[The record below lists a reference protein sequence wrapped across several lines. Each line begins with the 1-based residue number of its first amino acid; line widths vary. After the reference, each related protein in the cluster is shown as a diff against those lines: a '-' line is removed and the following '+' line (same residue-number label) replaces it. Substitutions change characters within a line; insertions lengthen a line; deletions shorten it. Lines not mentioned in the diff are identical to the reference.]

1 MNIVNNTM
9 YDKDLILRYNKF
21 YARSYMIKNFIVI
34 TVISLGFATYMAI
47 EEQWSYAALLLG
59 ILLVYYV
66 LTLGMQKLT
75 TAKMLKRSPLVDNP
89 MLQTYVFKEEEFIVT
104 NVKSSSVLY
113 TTVQSVKKAPD
124 FFMIQ
129 TNDRK
134 TYIVDFKGFDNP
146 EDKVELANFFNTKF
160 RANIKL

>member
-47 EEQWSYAALLLG
+47 EEQWSYVAL
-59 ILLVYYV
+59 LLVYYV

-113 TTVQSVKKAPD
+113 NTVQTVKRAPD

-134 TYIVDFKGFDNP
+134 TYIVDFKGFENP
-146 EDKVELANFFNTKF
+146 EDKIELANFFNSKF
-160 RANIKL
+160 KSNIKL